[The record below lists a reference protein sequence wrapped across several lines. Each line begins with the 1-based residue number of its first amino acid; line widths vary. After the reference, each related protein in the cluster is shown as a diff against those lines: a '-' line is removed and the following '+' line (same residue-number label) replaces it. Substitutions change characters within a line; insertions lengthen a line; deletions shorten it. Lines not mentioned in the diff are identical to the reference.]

1 MMQRS
6 AAARMTRATRAAR
19 AVDKV
24 YVFCV
29 NDAAVMQAWKKDQGL
44 AGSELIEFVADK
56 DGALTNAVSRHHEP

>member
-1 MMQRS
+1 MPGLK
-6 AAARMTRATRAAR
+6 AAEIDGRLEESDI
-19 AVDKV
+19 DKV
-24 YVFCV
+24 LVMCV